1 MEKIHTGQVHEIAE
15 VLRALFILK
24 HGKDLSFG
32 ERKLLDQAKTLL
44 VKELSLAQN
53 IQESDVEKELEVIFG
68 T

>member
-1 MEKIHTGQVHEIAE
+1 
-15 VLRALFILK
+15 LLK
-24 HGKDLSFG
+24 HDKELSFG

-53 IQESDVEKELEVIFG
+53 ILEADVERELEAIFG

>member
-1 MEKIHTGQVHEIAE
+1 
-15 VLRALFILK
+15 LK
-24 HGKDLSFG
+24 HDKDLSFG

-53 IQESDVEKELEVIFG
+53 IQESDVEKELEAIFG

>member
-1 MEKIHTGQVHEIAE
+1 MEKIHTGKVQEIAE
-15 VLRALFILK
+15 VLRALFLLK
-24 HGKDLSFG
+24 HDKELSFG

-53 IQESDVEKELEVIFG
+53 ILEADVERELEAIFG